1 MFINQ
6 RTKIIVSVFN
16 ILLISIAL
24 SACSKSKDINDKTDT
39 YYQSA
44 DIQTITPSTYYEV
57 PHEYIGKVSSKQF
70 SSLSFEYGGKIEKV
84 YVDSGDLVK
93 KGQLLAEFN
102 TELLKIKRQ
111 EIDASIRQLA
121 AQAQLNKLNLAR
133 INELNAKG
141 YSSKQTLDELETEK
155 KVINADLSRQQ
166 ANKSTVIYQIAK
178 SKLHA
183 PFDAIVSSRFVAEG
197 EIFNSNQIAFELI
210 KNTHYEITV
219 GVPVKVARD
228 LSKGQKLEVTL
239 EQEQLS
245 AKILVIGKQVNQ
257 ISRTVELRLA
267 INEQPTF
274 YNGQLAKIKI
284 TQKVEQAGF
293 WLPISALTD
302 GIRGQWNIF
311 RVQNTEISLFKIIAT
326 TVEVKY
332 STLDAVYIA
341 GLPQEQLQVILA
353 GVHRYVP
360 GQLVKKSQKASN
372 QTAKVGSSL

>member
-1 MFINQ
+1 M
-6 RTKIIVSVFN
+6 
-16 ILLISIAL
+16 
-24 SACSKSKDINDKTDT
+24 
-39 YYQSA
+39 
-44 DIQTITPSTYYEV
+44 
-57 PHEYIGKVSSKQF
+57 
-70 SSLSFEYGGKIEKV
+70 
-84 YVDSGDLVK
+84 
-93 KGQLLAEFN
+93 
-102 TELLKIKRQ
+102 
-111 EIDASIRQLA
+111 
-121 AQAQLNKLNLAR
+121 
-133 INELNAKG
+133 
-141 YSSKQTLDELETEK
+141 
-155 KVINADLSRQQ
+155 SRQQ

-267 INEQPTF
+267 INEQSTF

-311 RVQNTEISLFKIIAT
+311 RVQNTEKSLFKIIAT

-360 GQLVKKSQKASN
+360 GQLVKKAQKASS

>member
-1 MFINQ
+1 MFTNQ
-6 RTKIIVSVFN
+6 RAKIIVSIFN
-16 ILLISIAL
+16 ILLISIGL
-24 SACSKSKDINDKTDT
+24 NACSKSKDAAEQTNT

-44 DIQTITPSTYYEV
+44 DIQTITPSTYYEI

-70 SSLSFEYGGKIEKV
+70 SSLSFEYAGKIEGV
-84 YVDSGDLVK
+84 YVDSGDSVK

-102 TELLKIKRQ
+102 TELLIIKRQ

-133 INELNAKG
+133 INELNTKG
-141 YSSKQTLDELETEK
+141 YSSKQALDELETEK
-155 KVINADLSRQQ
+155 KVIKADLSRQQ
-166 ANKSTVIYQIAK
+166 ANKSTVNYQIAK
-178 SKLHA
+178 SKLYA
-183 PFDAIVSSRFVAEG
+183 PFDAIVGSRAVAEG
-197 EIFNSNQIAFELI
+197 EIFNSNQVAFELI
-210 KNTHYEITV
+210 KKSHYEITV
-219 GVPVKVARD
+219 GVPVKVARN
-228 LSKGQKLEVTL
+228 LNKGQKLDVSL

-245 AKILVIGKQVNQ
+245 ATILVIGKQVNQ

-267 INEQPTF
+267 ISEQSTF

-284 TQKVEQAGF
+284 IQKVEQAGF

-311 RVQNTEISLFKIIAT
+311 RVQSKEKSLFEIIAT

-332 STLDAVYIA
+332 STLDAVYIT
-341 GLPQEQLQVILA
+341 GLPQEQQQVILA

-360 GQLVKKSQKASN
+360 GQLVKKSQKASS
-372 QTAKVGSSL
+372 QTVKLGSSL